1 MLLDLLTLCL
11 VITCKSD
18 DPSSVTMAMRNV
30 KCVCI
35 GDGAVG
41 KTCLLMSYSQG
52 KSSLMFIPHFRYRDL
67 G

>member
-1 MLLDLLTLCL
+1 M
-11 VITCKSD
+11 S
-18 DPSSVTMAMRNV
+18 MRNV

-52 KSSLMFIPHFRYRDL
+52 SNSKHFSIRSFDSSYFKTFSESFFKLIAAIRKGAHES
-67 G
+67 